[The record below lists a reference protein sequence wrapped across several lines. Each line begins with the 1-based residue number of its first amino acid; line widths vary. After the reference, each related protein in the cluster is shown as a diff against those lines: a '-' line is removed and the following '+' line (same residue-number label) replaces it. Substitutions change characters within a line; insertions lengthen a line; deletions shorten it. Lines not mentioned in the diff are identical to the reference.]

1 MNFEK
6 LFKLKEHK
14 TTVRTEV
21 MAGITIFFSSV
32 FAILTIPNMIGQGY
46 TPLMNGVF
54 VAGVLSAA
62 VGSLLKAFV
71 ANLPFVQ
78 VPGMGLGSYFA
89 FTAMPALAL
98 IAGNPDAT
106 LVEQYQMALAV
117 VFVSGILF
125 IATSV
130 GGIRQFIIDGV
141 PRNIKVALGAGIGL
155 FMTSLGLRQSGIV
168 VANPGTFV
176 SLINFGGFADNPT
189 AVKGALLALFGLLVM
204 VVMYAKKI
212 KGGILIGII
221 ATTILAYLTG
231 HSTIPDTFSTNPG
244 VIINDFMELSF
255 LQLDFS
261 HFSGISGAAL
271 GSLITIGLT
280 FLIVNL
286 LDALGTIYGI
296 ASSNGMVDDKGEVR
310 GLQRGMTVDAMG
322 TAVGALFGS
331 SSTATTVSSAAG
343 IAEGGRTGLTSLVT
357 GLLFLTI
364 IVLAPF
370 VSLIPLVAT
379 APALIFV
386 GCLMMSHIKEVD
398 FSEIT
403 EAVPAFLAI
412 AMMPMTASIANG
424 TSFAL
429 ISYVVIKAL
438 TGKFKDIKIATVVL
452 AAFFVLQFILG

>member
-106 LVEQYQMALAV
+106 IVEQYQMALAV
-117 VFVSGILF
+117 VFVSGLLF

-155 FMTSLGLRQSGIV
+155 FMTSLGLRQSGVV

-212 KGGILIGII
+212 KGGILIGIL
-221 ATTILAYLTG
+221 ATTVLAYITG
-231 HSTIPDTFSTNPG
+231 HSTIPDTFTTNPG

-255 LQLDFS
+255 LRLDFS
-261 HFSGISGAAL
+261 HFNGISGAAM

-296 ASSNGMVDDKGEVR
+296 ASSNGMVDEKGEVR

-424 TSFAL
+424 TSFGL
-429 ISYVVIKAL
+429 ISYVVIKL
-438 TGKFKDIKIATVVL
+438 CTGKFKDIKIATVVL